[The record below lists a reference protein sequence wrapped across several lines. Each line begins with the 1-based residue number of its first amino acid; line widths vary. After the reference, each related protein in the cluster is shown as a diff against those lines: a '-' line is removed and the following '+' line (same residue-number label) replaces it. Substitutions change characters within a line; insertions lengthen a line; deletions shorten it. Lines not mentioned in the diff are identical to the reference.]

1 MNLNSQLISKLASL
15 HDTQFTGIITV
26 TTKNTQS
33 WNIYLYLGQLLW
45 TESSIHRNRFW
56 QRNLS
61 KLCPELTTKKHQLK
75 NINCHYISDYYII
88 NILRENNLI
97 SREKISELI
106 NRCIKDTF
114 FEILQYELKDT
125 IEFIVQ
131 LHSPLFLLKSGFNLS
146 LVPLETLILLS
157 EVEQDWRDWINKGL
171 ASCSPNLAPLIKK
184 DRDLKNQLSP
194 VIFDNMTRLLNGK
207 NTLRDLA
214 SKMDKEVLE
223 VTVGLIPYFFKGYL
237 RLLEIPD
244 TKKIVLKN

>member
-1 MNLNSQLISKLASL
+1 MNWNSQLISKLASL